1 MVIFHMTY
9 DGDTLCV
16 WDSQV
21 APEYSANTRIYQWN
35 GYIENDVIHSIPLY
49 IESNSNHLRQRYLSF
64 VHDLGKSKIN
74 NKSLIEHLALE
85 GDFSY
90 WWMTLFVEKSVYKSP
105 ITEVMRMLALEEIIN
120 KNKPNKIQLVSGN
133 KILNKTLSEFC
144 KNLEISYEWK
154 KISNEKLLSFN
165 FNSFRTLIPP
175 GVFTFISLIRYVFF
189 RWPLRREETAWPKRE
204 NSVFFCSQFS
214 NINPSSFSS
223 GKFTSDLWGGLPNL
237 LNSKNTHLN
246 WLHFLV
252 SPSSGPRAKE
262 AASFLE
268 IFNKNG
274 KESEVHSFLEAN
286 ISIRLVLRVMKRWI
300 GLYLISWKLRGV
312 ENQFYPRLSKLSLW
326 PLLKKDW
333 KSSIYGQVAIN
344 NLLWFELFDTFM
356 SKVQTQSVGFYL
368 CENQAW
374 ERSFIHLW
382 RKYGHGQL
390 IAVTHST
397 VRFWD
402 LRHYSDIRTLTQAG
416 AYKMPKADLIAL
428 NGNAAIDMYISAGF
442 PEELIVGTEALR
454 FEYLY
459 KIKLKNSIQVEKES
473 TIRIL
478 ILGDYM
484 KSATIE
490 MLQLLEK
497 ATQYISIN
505 TTFTIK
511 SHPNFVVKKEDFPL
525 LRLEVTMDPLEE
537 ILHKYDISFSSNMT
551 SAAVDA
557 FCFGLPS
564 IVILDSM
571 GLNFSPLR
579 GQSNVNFVGTPEKL
593 AELIQ
598 SVNNGVYNTSS
609 SNDFFF
615 LNPSLPRWQKLLDL
629 SIKNL

>member
-1 MVIFHMTY
+1 MT
-9 DGDTLCV
+9 DDCDTLCV

-21 APEYSANTRIYQWN
+21 DPDNSANTRIYQWN
-35 GYIENDVIHSIPLY
+35 GYIENGSIHSIPLY
-49 IESNSNHLRQRYLSF
+49 IELNSKHLRQKYLAF
-64 VHDLGKSKIN
+64 VHDLGESKIN
-74 NKSLIEHLALE
+74 NKSLIEHLAIN

-144 KNLEISYEWK
+144 NNLEISYEWK
-154 KISNEKLLSFN
+154 KISNKKLLSFN
-165 FNSFRTLIPP
+165 FNSFHTLIPS
-175 GVFTFISLIRYVFF
+175 GIFTFISLIRYVFF
-189 RWPLRREETAWPKRE
+189 RWPLREIETAWPKRG
-204 NSVFFCSQFS
+204 NSVFLCSQFS

-237 LNSKNTHLN
+237 LNSKNIHLN

-262 AASFLE
+262 AVSFLKL
-268 IFNKNG
+268 FNKNG
-274 KESEVHSFLEAN
+274 KGSEVHSFLEAN
-286 ISIRLVLRVMKRWI
+286 ISTRIVLRVLKRWI

-356 SKVQTQSVGFYL
+356 SKLQTQSVGFYL

-382 RKYGHGQL
+382 QKYGHGQL

-402 LRHYSDIRTLTQAG
+402 LRHYSDIRTLAQAG
-416 AYKMPKADLIAL
+416 AYIMPKADLIAL
-428 NGNAAIDMYISAGF
+428 NGNAAIDGYISAGF

-459 KIKLKNSIQVEKES
+459 KIKLKNSIQEEKES

-484 KSATIE
+484 ESATIE

-497 ATQYISIN
+497 ATQYISVN

-511 SHPNFVVKKEDFPL
+511 PHPNFVVKKEDFPL
-525 LRLEVTMDPLEE
+525 LQFEVTMDPLEE

-579 GQSNVNFVGTPEKL
+579 GQSNVNFVSTPEKL

-598 SVNNGVYNTSS
+598 SVNNGVYNSS
-609 SNDFFF
+609 PSNDFFF